1 MKLNLQKFYQACNPS
16 RTLALENREERQY
29 YIDLASVQGGK
40 IIQELARTI
49 ARLSPDDP
57 TCQLFTGHIGCG
69 KSTEL
74 LRLKMQLEQEGF
86 HVVYFESSQ
95 DLEMADVDV
104 TDVLLAIARQVSKNL
119 EETEI
124 KLRSPY
130 FERLLQEVSEL
141 LQAPLHSSAEELLSS
156 SIAKITVQTKESPK
170 LRSRLRQYLEPRTS
184 GILAAIN
191 SEVILPATEQL
202 KQRGKRGLVT
212 IVDNLDRVD
221 NRILPSGR
229 SQPEY
234 LFVDRGE
241 QLRQLKC
248 HLVYTIPLSLIFSHE
263 LEGLKSRLGGGL
275 GPKVLPMVPVQNR
288 DGGDFEQ
295 GMNLL
300 RNLVLARA
308 FPEEEPEGRLGLTTK
323 VFDSSETLDRL
334 CRASGGHVRN
344 LLGLIYRC
352 LQKEDPPLS
361 RQSIEAVIQER
372 AQELVLAITQ
382 KNWQLLRQVH
392 RTKNIQGDARHQN
405 LLRNMFIFEYRGG
418 GAMRWFDINP
428 LLAETKEF
436 VAGSIVDREDQLLC
450 AEGHIASAEENGSF
464 IKSWQSSIHN

>member
-1 MKLNLQKFYQACNPS
+1 MKLNVQKFYQVCNPS
-16 RTLALENREERQY
+16 RTLALENREGQQY
-29 YIDLASVQGGK
+29 YIDLASVRGGK
-40 IIQELARTI
+40 IIEELARTI
-49 ARLSPDDP
+49 ARLSPDEP
-57 TCQLFTGHIGCG
+57 TCQLFTGHIGSG

-74 LRLKMQLEQEGF
+74 LRLKLQLEQEGF
-86 HVVYFESSQ
+86 HVAYFESSQ

-104 TDVLLAIARQVSKNL
+104 TDILLAIARQVSKNL
-119 EETEI
+119 EATGI

-130 FERLLQEVSEL
+130 FETLLQEVEEL
-141 LQAPLHSSAEELLSS
+141 LQAPLDFSAEELLSS
-156 SIAKITVQTKESPK
+156 SIAKITLQTKESPK
-170 LRSRLRQYLEPRTS
+170 LRSHLRQYLEPRTS

-191 SEVILPATEQL
+191 SEVLLPATEQL

-221 NRILPSGR
+221 NRVLSSGR

-234 LFVDRGE
+234 LFVDRGG
-241 QLRQLKC
+241 QLRKLKC

-263 LEGLKSRLGGGL
+263 LEGLKSRLGGGV

-288 DGGDFEQ
+288 DGGDFER

-300 RNLVLARA
+300 ANLVLARA
-308 FPEEEPEGRLGLTTK
+308 FPEEDPQNRLSLVTE
-323 VFDSSETLDRL
+323 VFDSRETLDRL

-352 LQKEDPPLS
+352 LQKEDPPLT
-361 RQSIEAVIQER
+361 RNSIEAVIEER

-382 KNWQLLRQVH
+382 EDWHLLRQVH
-392 RTKNIQGDARHQN
+392 RTKNVQGDAGYQN

-428 LLAETKEF
+428 ILAETKQF
-436 VAGSIVDREDQLLC
+436 VAGSIADSPLI
-450 AEGHIASAEENGSF
+450 EG
-464 IKSWQSSIHN
+464 WQSSMSN